1 MCKASNI
8 KFPSE
13 IIQCFDEA
21 LQRHLFWNLVSHLT
35 VADLFKIIKT
45 ESFPRW
51 MTLGPGIKTSLVFL
65 KGSFHAYKPG
75 SCIHQTQRTLFF
87 FMLSARKLQKGRCP
101 GHQCRWSFS
110 LLYNMVLK
118 AAGFQVNKYSG
129 TIKYE
134 WIQIIHPCYLKKDFL
149 SGVWLFGKNNCF
161 VHRSVI
167 CLLGFS

>member
-65 KGSFHAYKPG
+65 KALSMLTNLVLAFIKHRGLF
-75 SCIHQTQRTLFF
+75 FF

-118 AAGFQVNKYSG
+118 AAGFQVNKYSR

-149 SGVWLFGKNNCF
+149 SGMWLFGKNNCF

>member
-65 KGSFHAYKPG
+65 KALSMLTNLVLAFIKHRG
-75 SCIHQTQRTLFF
+75 LFF
-87 FMLSARKLQKGRCP
+87 FFHAVSQETSERKMPRPPMPLVFFIALQYGSESCRVSGKQIFRNYKIWMNSNYTSMLFKERF
-101 GHQCRWSFS
+101 SFRH
-110 LLYNMVLK
+110 VAIWEK
-118 AAGFQVNKYSG
+118 
-129 TIKYE
+129 
-134 WIQIIHPCYLKKDFL
+134 
-149 SGVWLFGKNNCF
+149 
-161 VHRSVI
+161 
-167 CLLGFS
+167 